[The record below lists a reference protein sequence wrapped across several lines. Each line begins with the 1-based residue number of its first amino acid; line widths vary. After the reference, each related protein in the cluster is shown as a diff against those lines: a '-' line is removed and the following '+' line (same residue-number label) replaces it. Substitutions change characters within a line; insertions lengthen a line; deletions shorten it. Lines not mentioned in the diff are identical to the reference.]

1 MCAMLNRVEAL
12 ELLKLRVPKRNWF
25 YHMLAV
31 EAVMKGIAAYLGEDE
46 EEWGL
51 LGLLHDVDFSDT
63 EATPERHGLEA
74 EKILKGKV
82 PEDLI
87 RAIKA
92 HNFTYTGVEPVTKME
107 KALIAAD
114 AVSGLIIATAL
125 VMPSRKLSEVTVK
138 TLEKKLK
145 QKDFAKGVDRERIRL
160 HEELG
165 IPREKFLEI
174 ALNSLKGIEE
184 SIGL

>member
-1 MCAMLNRVEAL
+1 MLNRVEAL
-12 ELLKLRVPKRNWF
+12 ELLKSKVSKRNWL

-31 EAVMKGIAAYLGEDE
+31 EAVMRGLAAHLGQDE
-46 EEWGL
+46 GKWGL
-51 LGLLHDVDFSDT
+51 LGLLHDVDFSET

-74 EKILKGKV
+74 EKMLEGKV

-92 HNFTYTGVEPVTKME
+92 HNAAYTGVEPLSIME

-125 VMPSRKLSEVTVK
+125 VMPSRKISEVTLK
-138 TLEKKLK
+138 TLEKKFK
-145 QKDFAKGVDRERIRL
+145 QKDFAKGVDRGRISL

-174 ALNSLKGIEE
+174 ALKSLKNIAD

>member
-1 MCAMLNRVEAL
+1 MLSRAEAL
-12 ELLKLRVPKRNWF
+12 ELLRSRVSKRNWL

-31 EAVMKGIAAYLGEDE
+31 EAVMKGLATHLGEDE
-46 EEWGL
+46 EKWGL
-51 LGLLHDVDFSDT
+51 LGLLHDIDFSQT
-63 EATPERHGLEA
+63 EATPDRHGLEA
-74 EKILKGKV
+74 EKILEGKV

-92 HNFTYTGVEPVTKME
+92 HNSAYTGVEPTSNME

-114 AVSGLIIATAL
+114 AVSGLIVATAL
-125 VMPSRKLSEVTVK
+125 VMPSRKVSEVTIK
-138 TLEKKLK
+138 TLEKKFK
-145 QKDFAKGVDRERIRL
+145 QKDFAKGVDRDRISL

-174 ALNSLKGIEE
+174 ALNSLRSIAD